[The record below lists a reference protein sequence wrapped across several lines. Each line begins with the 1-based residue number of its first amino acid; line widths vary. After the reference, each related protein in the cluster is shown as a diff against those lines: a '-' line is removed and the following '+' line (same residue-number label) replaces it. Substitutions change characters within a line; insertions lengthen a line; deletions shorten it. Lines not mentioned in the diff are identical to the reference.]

1 MRYYSDLEIEL
12 LIEEITQAAHK
23 AIEQA
28 ASEAAKAALL
38 SSLEREVAIMREA
51 QRWRLEAEADYLAI
65 SEAKRAGRKNTLLA
79 ALIGI
84 VSGLVIG
91 TAGTLIIGGR

>member
-1 MRYYSDLEIEL
+1 MQEIE
-12 LIEEITQAAHK
+12 AVK
-23 AIEQA
+23 
-28 ASEAAKAALL
+28 K
-38 SSLEREVAIMREA
+38 
-51 QRWRLEAEADYLAI
+51 
-65 SEAKRAGRKNTLLA
+65 AGRKNVLLA